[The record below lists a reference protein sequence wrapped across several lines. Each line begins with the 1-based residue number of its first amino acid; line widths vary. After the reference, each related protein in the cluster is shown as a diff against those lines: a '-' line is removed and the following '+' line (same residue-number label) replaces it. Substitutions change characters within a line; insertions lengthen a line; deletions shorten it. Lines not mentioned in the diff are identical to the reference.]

1 MSSRGR
7 SSTARPARTSRPRGP
22 SRSACRRTGG
32 TRATRFRQAAPSGR
46 RRPTSSATRSV
57 GARPLCG
64 GRSTTR
70 FPFCWPSGR
79 SWCSFWF
86 GLSRATWRPTAPLRL
101 ARRRSWGQV
110 LTAAARMY
118 AGHLTLFLGIGL
130 VLLPISL
137 LVTLLQAIVIHASSI
152 AGIST
157 DGESGGVLVFLV
169 FVIGT
174 ALTLL
179 GLSLVIAASAR
190 AMAEIDRGRR
200 IGPFGAYRLAFDRAR
215 PLFGA
220 VVIMVAAVSLLV
232 SSVLLVPIGIWL
244 AVRWSLAIFAAEFEG
259 CSALRGAA
267 AKPPSRPRALAESR
281 IAHGV
286 RSGARTRPRPA
297 RRRPAD
303 PPDER
308 PALHAQPRRGSGQC
322 RDDAVRRAD
331 NRVRLL
337 RRPRAASSSSRPRSP
352 ISCRRSSSSRAEVAR
367 AASVRAGARFGGS
380 SLSGD

>member
-1 MSSRGR
+1 
-7 SSTARPARTSRPRGP
+7 
-22 SRSACRRTGG
+22 
-32 TRATRFRQAAPSGR
+32 
-46 RRPTSSATRSV
+46 
-57 GARPLCG
+57 
-64 GRSTTR
+64 
-70 FPFCWPSGR
+70 
-79 SWCSFWF
+79 
-86 GLSRATWRPTAPLRL
+86 
-101 ARRRSWGQV
+101 
-110 LTAAARMY
+110 MY

-190 AMAEIDRGRR
+190 AMVEIDRGRR

-244 AVRWSLAIFAAEFEG
+244 AVRWSLAIFAVEFEG
-259 CSALRGAA
+259 CSARSRRCGGAA
-267 AKPPSRPRALAESR
+267 
-281 IAHGV
+281 V
-286 RSGARTRPRPA
+286 
-297 RRRPAD
+297 
-303 PPDER
+303 
-308 PALHAQPRRGSGQC
+308 
-322 RDDAVRRAD
+322 
-331 NRVRLL
+331 
-337 RRPRAASSSSRPRSP
+337 SS
-352 ISCRRSSSSRAEVAR
+352 
-367 AASVRAGARFGGS
+367 AGTG
-380 SLSGD
+380 